1 MHPWAFQV
9 SAFEGL
15 CLLRV
20 WRARAPPSLP
30 PSVASDRQD
39 ITQEDVK
46 LATAAVARSE
56 SGERDGKIGGCFVR
70 LVRYSGG
77 GVAAATGVAAAPSGE
92 VSLSCMQ
99 KWTSFTRRYE
109 FPFLPRWT
117 SPRAWC
123 ARRGRK
129 RATATRSRSTMAA
142 SSWTGKSS
150 TPASTATNPSH
161 SILASDRDERKRVEL
176 RSSEYGCHQSIEP
189 LQQHFPFKPHKTL
202 TLDI

>member
-1 MHPWAFQV
+1 MAC
-9 SAFEGL
+9 A
-15 CLLRV
+15 
-20 WRARAPPSLP
+20 RAGRAPPSLP

-70 LVRYSGG
+70 LVRFGGG
-77 GVAAATGVAAAPSGE
+77 GVSAATGVAAASPGKASRG
-92 VSLSCMQ
+92 CMH
-99 KWTSFTRRYE
+99 KWTSAMSS
-109 FPFLPRWT
+109 PFLPRWT

-123 ARRGRK
+123 VRRGRK

-161 SILASDRDERKRVEL
+161 SISASDRDEREHVEL
-176 RSSEYGCHQSIEP
+176 RSGS
-189 LQQHFPFKPHKTL
+189 
-202 TLDI
+202 